1 LDDNPHPKGQ
11 VQDRQM
17 QISTTTRR
25 ITLLL
30 GLPALVFLVFFFLLP
45 LVDVLRN
52 SLIDPTLTF
61 ENYADLFSSR
71 VYAQVFFKTFQ
82 IALVV
87 TLLCLALG
95 YPTAYV
101 ISALNSKRLQSLALI
116 FVIIPFWI
124 SLLVRTYAWM
134 VVLGRT
140 GVVNSLLLTL
150 GLIDQPLRL
159 LYIRFSVLVGMTHIL
174 LPFMIL
180 SLYAVMQGID
190 RRLVSAAA
198 TLGAGPVRAFLT
210 IFLPMSMPGVAGGS
224 LLVFI
229 MALGFF
235 VTPALLG
242 GRGDIM
248 ISMLVETQAR
258 QLLDWGFAA
267 ALSAVL
273 LGITLVV
280 LVIYHR
286 LIGLDRLWSV

>member
-1 LDDNPHPKGQ
+1 
-11 VQDRQM
+11 M
-17 QISTTTRR
+17 QIDTSARR
-25 ITLLL
+25 STLLL
-30 GLPALVFLVFFFLLP
+30 ALPAFVFLLVFFLLP
-45 LVDVLRN
+45 LFDVLRN
-52 SLIDPTLTF
+52 SIIDPTLTF
-61 ENYADLFSSR
+61 KNYADLVSSR
-71 VYAQVFFKTFQ
+71 VYAQVFLKTFQ
-82 IALVV
+82 IALIV

-95 YPTAYV
+95 YPTAYA
-101 ISALNSKRLQSLALI
+101 ISALKSKRQQNLALI
-116 FVIIPFWI
+116 LVIIPFWT

-140 GVVNSLLLTL
+140 GLVNSLLLTL

-159 LYIRFSVLVGMTHIL
+159 LYVRFSVLVGMTHIL

-180 SLYAVMQGID
+180 SLNAVMQGID
-190 RRLVSAAA
+190 RRLVSAAS
-198 TLGAGPVRAFLT
+198 TLGATPIRAFLT
-210 IFLPMSMPGVAGGS
+210 VFLPMSMPGVAGGS

-242 GRGDIM
+242 GQSDIM

-258 QLLDWGFAA
+258 QLLDWGFAST
-267 ALSAVL
+267 LSTVL
-273 LGITLVV
+273 LGITLVM

>member
-1 LDDNPHPKGQ
+1 
-11 VQDRQM
+11 M
-17 QISTTTRR
+17 QISMTTRR

-30 GLPALVFLVFFFLLP
+30 GLPAVAFLVVFFLLP

-52 SLIDPTLTF
+52 SLVDPTLTF
-61 ENYADLFSSR
+61 ENYANLFSSR

-101 ISALNSKRLQSLALI
+101 ISALKSKRLQSLAMI

-140 GVVNSLLLTL
+140 GVVNSLLITL

-198 TLGAGPVRAFLT
+198 TLGAGPIRAFLT
-210 IFLPMSMPGVAGGS
+210 VFLPMSMPGVAGGS

-267 ALSAVL
+267 ALSTVL

-280 LVIYHR
+280 LMIYHR

>member
-1 LDDNPHPKGQ
+1 
-11 VQDRQM
+11 M
-17 QISTTTRR
+17 QIGTSTRR
-25 ITLLL
+25 STLLL
-30 GLPALVFLVFFFLLP
+30 GLPAFVFLVVFFLLP
-45 LVDVLRN
+45 LFDVLRN
-52 SLIDPTLTF
+52 SIIDPTPTF
-61 ENYADLFSSR
+61 KNYADLFSTR

-82 IALVV
+82 VALIV

-95 YPTAYV
+95 YPTAYA
-101 ISALNSKRLQSLALI
+101 ISALKSKRQQNLALI
-116 FVIIPFWI
+116 LVIIPFWT

-140 GVVNSLLLTL
+140 GLVNSLLLTL

-159 LYIRFSVLVGMTHIL
+159 LYVRFSVLVGMTHIL

-180 SLYAVMQGID
+180 SLNAVMQGID
-190 RRLVSAAA
+190 RRLVSAAS
-198 TLGAGPVRAFLT
+198 TLGATPIRAFLT
-210 IFLPMSMPGVAGGS
+210 VFLPMSMPGVAGGS

-242 GRGDIM
+242 GPSDIM

-258 QLLDWGFAA
+258 QLLDWGFAST
-267 ALSAVL
+267 LSTVL
-273 LGITLVV
+273 LGITLVM
-280 LVIYHR
+280 LVVYHR